1 MRRWEFFIFLFVLMG
16 VSSAIIYWLGDDSPL
31 SRTELAAHDPDF
43 YMEDF
48 TTLTMNQDGTPKN
61 RLKALYMAHYPLED
75 TSELIKPTL
84 EIFRETTPPVI
95 VTSDKAWVTSDNQV
109 ILMRGNV
116 NLLKFDQ
123 EGNQTLKVIT
133 TDVRVLV
140 DEEYAETDQHATLIG
155 TSSVTNAEGLRA
167 YLQDDRLELLNNVQ
181 TQIDKGEQ
189 TLPILN

>member
-1 MRRWEFFIFLFVLMG
+1 MRRWEFLIFLLILMG
-16 VSSAIIYWLGDDSPL
+16 ISSAVIYWLGDDNPL
-31 SRTELAAHDPDF
+31 SRSELAAHDPDF

-61 RLKALYMAHYPLED
+61 RLNALYMAHYPLED
-75 TSELIKPTL
+75 TSELIQPKL
-84 EIFRETTPPVI
+84 EIFRKSSPPVI
-95 VTSDKAWVTSDNQV
+95 VTADKAWVTSDNQV

-181 TQIDKGEQ
+181 TQIDKGQ
-189 TLPILN
+189 NTLPVLN